1 MASRHLARSIALQSL
16 YEWDFFNNDKGR
28 LISAI
33 KKNVSKYGSGMD
45 DDHFVLE
52 LGKGVHDHQAEIDEI
67 IVKAAPAWPLDQIT
81 YLDRNIIRLA
91 IYELLWGDSTQ
102 VPPKVA
108 INEAIELA
116 KHFSGASSSKFV
128 NGVLGTIYR
137 QMGEPRKDETGKN
150 NTKPP
155 KELPVKKTPRK
166 TTKPTAPKASKAREK
181 TVVKKVA
188 KKTTKKVVTKVK
200 KKTATKAPAK
210 KTASKAKKP
219 AVKKSTTKKS

>member
-16 YEWDFFNNDKGR
+16 YEWDFFKNDKDR

-33 KKNVSKYGSGMD
+33 KKNVGKYGSGMD

-52 LGKGVHDHQAEIDEI
+52 LCKGVHDHRDEIDQI
-67 IVKAAPAWPLDQIT
+67 IIKAAPAWPLDQIT

-91 IYELLWGDSTQ
+91 IYELIWGDTSQ

-137 QMGEPRKDETGKN
+137 QMGEPRKDETSKN
-150 NTKPP
+150 DQKQE
-155 KELPVKKTPRK
+155 KELPKK
-166 TTKPTAPKASKAREK
+166 KAVR
-181 TVVKKVA
+181 
-188 KKTTKKVVTKVK
+188 KTTKKVVEP
-200 KKTATKAPAK
+200 KKTAK
-210 KTASKAKKP
+210 KTKKTTKKA
-219 AVKKSTTKKS
+219 STTKKKVVKKAVKKTTKKSVTKNPPAGGVKKTKVAAKK